1 MELRSER
8 RRVFPFP
15 HQAYGLRKEGSKE
28 LGGLRR
34 AWCHWSLE
42 LEGTVME
49 PRAPGAPWLPGRSL
63 IFIPR
68 KMESL

>member
-8 RRVFPFP
+8 RRVFAFP

-49 PRAPGAPWLPGRSL
+49 PRAPGAP
-63 IFIPR
+63 
-68 KMESL
+68 